1 MAVPTLGGKVD
12 LKIPRDSRSGRSLRL
27 KARGLPGRP
36 SGDQYVTLEIVTPPA
51 DTPEAES
58 LYRQMADSMGFDPR
72 PDFPR

>member
-12 LKIPRDSRSGRSLRL
+12 LKIPRGSRSGRSLRL

-36 SGDQYVTLEIVTPPA
+36 NGDQYVTLEIVTPPA

-58 LYRQMADSMGFDPR
+58 LYRKMAEMMRFDPR